1 MMMKKRGPSKIDFDA
16 DRVEI
21 LEEGDSTSLMVRMK
35 MIEN

>member
-1 MMMKKRGPSKIDFDA
+1 MKKRGPQKIDFDA